1 MHSPSI
7 YTHIPIYIYRKIAAR
22 CTTRLA
28 RSRSPIT
35 GAAHTV
41 IPIQRQHAHKIAIS
55 VYDVHL
61 TIYIYTVYILE
72 TGRCVSLQKAQ
83 WKRRHDYPDAEVAR
97 RDRASRASQATKNCR
112 GSETA
117 GARERRSTRDRDRR
131 KRRLDSES
139 ATHDACIAENV
150 SSYIISWGFTSCAC
164 LDYMLYTSCSMCM
177 YIPSACFSG
186 SVYSY
191 IHLMSTTQLDRSR
204 SPTMPCILL
213 VYIYIYA
220 YIYIYIE
227 KSLPAVRLGPA
238 RQ

>member
-7 YTHIPIYIYRKIAAR
+7 YTYIYIYIYIYTYIYRKIAAS

-41 IPIQRQHAHKIAIS
+41 IPIQRQHAHKI

-150 SSYIISWGFTSCAC
+150 SSYISLLVGASLHVHVSITCFILHAPCAC
-164 LDYMLYTSCSMCM
+164 RYT
-177 YIPSACFSG
+177 
-186 SVYSY
+186 
-191 IHLMSTTQLDRSR
+191 
-204 SPTMPCILL
+204 
-213 VYIYIYA
+213 
-220 YIYIYIE
+220 
-227 KSLPAVRLGPA
+227 
-238 RQ
+238 

>member
-7 YTHIPIYIYRKIAAR
+7 YIYIYIYRKFAAS

-150 SSYIISWGFTSCAC
+150 SSYISLLVGASLHVHVSNTCFILHAPCAC
-164 LDYMLYTSCSMCM
+164 IY
-177 YIPSACFSG
+177 
-186 SVYSY
+186 
-191 IHLMSTTQLDRSR
+191 
-204 SPTMPCILL
+204 L
-213 VYIYIYA
+213 VLASQEVFIAIYISCPLRSWIA
-220 YIYIYIE
+220 
-227 KSLPAVRLGPA
+227 PA
-238 RQ
+238 RQQCHAFS